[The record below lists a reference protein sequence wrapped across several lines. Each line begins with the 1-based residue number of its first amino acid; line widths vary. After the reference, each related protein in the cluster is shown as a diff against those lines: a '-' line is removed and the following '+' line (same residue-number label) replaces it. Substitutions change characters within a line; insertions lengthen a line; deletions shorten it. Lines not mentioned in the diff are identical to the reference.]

1 MCPLFMRTTERGTTK
16 ETGGKEERNVSESD
30 DKSSGVL
37 LRVLKGFVLLF
48 FFLLVL
54 MNISQALKRR
64 RTVSICVRAG
74 VGRK

>member
-54 MNISQALKRR
+54 MNISQALKLR